1 MKNAS
6 RTIRKN
12 PEEKGMDDDM
22 NATPLGK
29 LPPPMVQS
37 RRPEA
42 PQGMPPGGPSDG
54 ARKAKDANAP
64 TYAELLREMD
74 TVAPPQEPAYES
86 YEDQYLDEPLPQQV
100 YEPRQ
105 HQQARQPRQETRQPR
120 PEPHQPPPAPAAMA
134 AAAAAPHGGGG
145 LVWRHRN
152 TLLVAVIVMVMVM
165 YGVPK
170 LQIAAPTLFSP
181 MTMYKLNVT
190 GAAVVAASAAGIYA
204 TVSTYVL

>member
-1 MKNAS
+1 
-6 RTIRKN
+6 
-12 PEEKGMDDDM
+12 MDDDM
-22 NATPLGK
+22 NATPLSK

-42 PQGMPPGGPSDG
+42 PHSLSPGGPSDA
-54 ARKAKDANAP
+54 ARKAKEVNAP

-74 TVAPPQEPAYES
+74 TVAPLPPQDPAYES
-86 YEDQYLDEPLPQQV
+86 YEDHYPDEPRPQEV
-100 YEPRQ
+100 YEPP
-105 HQQARQPRQETRQPR
+105 QQARQPRREPRQPR
-120 PEPHQPPPAPAAMA
+120 PEPPPAPAAMA
-134 AAAAAPHGGGG
+134 AAATAPRGG

-152 TLLVAVIVMVMVM
+152 TILVAVIVMVMVM